1 MNWLDKLERKFGHLY
16 IPQLMNIIVAG
27 QALVWVIVMLI
38 NQNLY
43 YAMMLTRDGLAHF
56 QLWRLVSFVFLPP
69 ISSALYL
76 VIELYFLWFMG
87 SCLERA
93 WGSFRLN
100 VYFLLGMLGT
110 ILSCLLTGFGSS
122 TGLFLSLFFAFA
134 WLFPDTQILLFF
146 ILPVKAKWMGW
157 AAGIW
162 WAYQFIV
169 GGLYMKVSLV
179 LGLAGF
185 LLFFG
190 RDLWHWCKDSWINY
204 RRRKQ
209 WKNQW
214 K

>member
-1 MNWLDKLERKFGHLY
+1 MNWLDRLERKFGHLY

-43 YAMMLTRDGLAHF
+43 FAMTLTRAGLAHF

-69 ISSALYL
+69 LSSALYL

-87 SCLERA
+87 ASLERA
-93 WGSFRLN
+93 WGGFRLN

-110 ILSCLLTGFGSS
+110 ILSCLLVGYASS

-134 WLFPDTQILLFF
+134 WLFPDTQILIFF
-146 ILPVKAKWMGW
+146 LLPVKAKWLGW
-157 AAGIW
+157 AAGLW
-162 WAYQFIV
+162 WAYQFLT
-169 GGLYMKVSLV
+169 GGLYMRVSLV

-185 LLFFG
+185 LIFFG
-190 RDLWHWCKDSWINY
+190 RELWHWCRDTWVNY

-209 WKNQW
+209 WKDQW
-214 K
+214 R